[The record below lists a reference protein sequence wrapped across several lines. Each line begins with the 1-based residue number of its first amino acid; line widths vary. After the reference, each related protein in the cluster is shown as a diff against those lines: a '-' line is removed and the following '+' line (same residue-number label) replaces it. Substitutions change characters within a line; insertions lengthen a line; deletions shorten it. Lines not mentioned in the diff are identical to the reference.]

1 VGGAGRAGRGGVSW
15 RTVGAVVAEILVLLR
30 RPAQMAGWLLALLFA
45 GWSTAEPVLE
55 VLARVGR

>member
-1 VGGAGRAGRGGVSW
+1 VLVDGRRVRL
-15 RTVGAVVAEILVLLR
+15 RTLAAVVAELLVLLR
-30 RPAQMAGWLLALLFA
+30 RPALMAGWLAALLFA

>member
-1 VGGAGRAGRGGVSW
+1 MLVDGRRVRL
-15 RTVGAVVAEILVLLR
+15 RTLAAVVAELLVLLR
-30 RPAQMAGWLLALLFA
+30 RPALMAGWLAALLFA